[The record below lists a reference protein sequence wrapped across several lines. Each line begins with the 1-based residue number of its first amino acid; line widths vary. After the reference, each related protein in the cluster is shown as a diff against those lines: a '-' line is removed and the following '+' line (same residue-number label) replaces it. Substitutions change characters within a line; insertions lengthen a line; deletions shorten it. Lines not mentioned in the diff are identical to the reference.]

1 MLLIVML
8 SVAIAAVL
16 IVFTRRDAI
25 SLLMLGMCASLLI
38 MFSGVFTYVAKMGG
52 YSDSQVL
59 LLFVALPLQ
68 RWLQFLPI
76 PLGVLGYI
84 VAVGRTLFPYFFFLL
99 SMNTSNLPW
108 VRRYQKR
115 IRLCVSVPT
124 VVCLVVYIPEV
135 FRTLVGRKINVL
147 IALKETV
154 LCWIVLCLLLG
165 ILILLQEYF
174 SISSP
179 YFKRNMRF
187 ICVAMISIAVIYG
200 MYAIQDPGQIY
211 NFYIS
216 EYISITS
223 LHYLKAAFSG
233 KFSWLVMIACSSI
246 FVVLGTV
253 SMVEYSR
260 IGYTK
265 EQEDIRLDRK
275 FDTASMGASVFVH
288 SIKNQLLSARVL
300 HKKLQ
305 QELDGDADPE
315 RLRQY
320 IGALRDMNETMLGR
334 MEELYR
340 SVKVSYIS
348 LVPVTTESIVG
359 QSVERMKQKYPDAKV
374 LVKQEINTL
383 ILADQTHLKEAFY
396 NLLTNAWEA
405 TLAAHRQEECAV
417 EFRVW
422 GERMW
427 VAFEVKD
434 CGTGMSRQEQK
445 KIFDPFYTSKNTNFN
460 WGMGL
465 YYVRKIVKSHLGH
478 MQIRSTEGK
487 GTAFLIL
494 VPRYEA
500 AQKSNKKAQEVGRI

>member
-1 MLLIVML
+1 MLLIIMAF
-8 SVAIAAVL
+8 VALAALL
-16 IVFTRRDAI
+16 IVFTRRDVV
-25 SLLMLGMCASLLI
+25 SLLMLGMCGSFLL
-38 MFSGVFTYVAKMGG
+38 MFSGVLTYVAKMGG
-52 YSDSQVL
+52 YNDSQAAF
-59 LLFVALPLQ
+59 LFLALPLQ
-68 RWLQFLPI
+68 RWLQFFPV

-99 SMNTSNLPW
+99 SLHTSNLQW
-108 VRRYQKR
+108 IRRYRRK
-115 IRLCVSVPT
+115 IRFWVSVST
-124 VVCLVVYIPEV
+124 GLCLIVYIPNV
-135 FRTLVGRKINVL
+135 FRTVVGRKVAVL

-154 LCWIVLCLLLG
+154 LLWICVCILLG
-165 ILILLQEYF
+165 IVLLLQEYF

-187 ICVAMISIAVIYG
+187 VCVAMVSIAIVYG

-216 EYISITS
+216 EYISISS
-223 LHYLKAAFSG
+223 LHYLRAALSG
-233 KFSWLVMIACSSI
+233 GYSWIIILVCSI
-246 FVVLGTV
+246 VFVVLGTV
-253 SMVEYSR
+253 SMVGYSR

-265 EQEDIRLDRK
+265 EQEDIRLERK

-288 SIKNQLLSARVL
+288 SIKNQLLSARVI

-305 QELDGDADPE
+305 QELNGTADPE
-315 RLRQY
+315 QVRRY
-320 IGALRDMNETMLGR
+320 VEVLRDMNENMLSR

-348 LVPVTTESIVG
+348 LIPVSTEEVVC
-359 QSVERMKQKYPDAKV
+359 QAVERMRQKYPDAKV
-374 LVKQEINTL
+374 NVDQKINTL
-383 ILADQTHLKEAFY
+383 VLADKTHLSEVFY

-405 TLAAHRQEECAV
+405 TLAAHREQESAV

-434 CGTGMSRQEQK
+434 HGTGISRMEQK

-478 MQIRSTEGK
+478 LQIHSAEGE
-487 GTAFLIL
+487 GTDFLVW

-500 AQKSNKKAQEVGRI
+500 KEKRKRRK

>member
-84 VAVGRTLFPYFFFLL
+84 VAVGRTLFPCFFFLL

-108 VRRYQKR
+108 VRRYQKK

-253 SMVEYSR
+253 SMWKTAGSVIRKSR
-260 IGYTK
+260 RTSAWTGNSIPQVWGH
-265 EQEDIRLDRK
+265 RFLC
-275 FDTASMGASVFVH
+275 TAS
-288 SIKNQLLSARVL
+288 KTRLSARVL

-320 IGALRDMNETMLGR
+320 IGALRDMNETPC
-334 MEELYR
+334 
-340 SVKVSYIS
+340 S
-348 LVPVTTESIVG
+348 
-359 QSVERMKQKYPDAKV
+359 A
-374 LVKQEINTL
+374 
-383 ILADQTHLKEAFY
+383 
-396 NLLTNAWEA
+396 AWKSCI
-405 TLAAHRQEECAV
+405 AA
-417 EFRVW
+417 
-422 GERMW
+422 
-427 VAFEVKD
+427 
-434 CGTGMSRQEQK
+434 
-445 KIFDPFYTSKNTNFN
+445 SK
-460 WGMGL
+460 
-465 YYVRKIVKSHLGH
+465 
-478 MQIRSTEGK
+478 
-487 GTAFLIL
+487 
-494 VPRYEA
+494 
-500 AQKSNKKAQEVGRI
+500 